1 MNRSTMMTY
10 LALFL
15 GTWVGSGHAQT
26 QEHPPV
32 EQYLMPQAD
41 EIALAKTAAPAI
53 SRAEQPSKSSRK
65 PVSRSHN
72 KR

>member
-41 EIALAKTAAPAI
+41 EIALAKTAAPANI
-53 SRAEQPSKSSRK
+53 SGRFPLTSCSGRRRGLPAP
-65 PVSRSHN
+65 
-72 KR
+72 